1 MAGTWESL
9 LSGGTQL
16 AGYGH
21 LMDQVGDQ
29 RTATRANLE
38 SMQNEIGGRTQF
50 QPWGVRSALGNTDY
64 ADGNLSMGLSDQQG
78 QYAQQQ
84 GQGAADMFS
93 RAMQDPAQR
102 ETDVYNRI
110 RDMQRPGEQRQYQ
123 SMNSGLFG
131 SGRGGMSSA
140 AYGGSPEQHAFGMA
154 QGEARN
160 QAGYQAMGQA
170 QQEMQN
176 YANMGNQMFQ
186 NQYVPW
192 QQLQG
197 QAGMGQN
204 NAQLAMQGQN
214 EGANLWAQLGLGGM
228 TADTNYSNI
237 EGNAFGN
244 MVGGISSAAGGL
256 GGAFDDYN
264 TNNPTGGITGFLQQM
279 FGIG

>member
-1 MAGTWESL
+1 MAGIWENL
-9 LSGGTQL
+9 LSGGVQA
-16 AGYGH
+16 AGYGN

-29 RTATRANLE
+29 RAATSEQLG
-38 SMQNEIGGRTQF
+38 SMQGEIGGRTQF
-50 QPWGVRSALGNTDY
+50 QPWGVRSGLGSTNY
-64 ADGNLSMGLSDQQG
+64 ADGNLQMNLSGQQN

-84 GQGAADMFS
+84 GTGAANMFG

-110 RDMQRPGEQRQYQ
+110 RDMQRPGEQRQYN
-123 SMNSGLFG
+123 SMNAGLFG

-140 AYGGSPEQHAFGMA
+140 GYGGSPEQHAFGMA

-160 QAGYQAMGQA
+160 QAGYQAMNQA
-170 QQEMQN
+170 QQEIQN
-176 YANMGNQMFQ
+176 YAGIGQQMYQ
-186 NQYVPW
+186 NQYMPW
-192 QQLQG
+192 QQQMA

-244 MVGGISSAAGGL
+244 MIGGISSAAGGL
-256 GGAFDDYN
+256 GGSLDAGIADGKSLWE
-264 TNNPTGGITGFLQQM
+264 TIGGYF
-279 FGIG
+279 